1 MQTALPV
8 SLSAQLAMEKR
19 LETIAHNLANARTA
33 GFRSEEVK
41 FEQLISSAA
50 QKPVAFVSEG
60 ETYLS
65 RASGELTRTDN
76 TLDMAIG
83 GDAWFGIQ
91 TPQGRVYTRDGR
103 MRIDAEGNLQTLNGY
118 GILDAGGSPISVNP
132 NGGPL
137 TIARDGMIQQ
147 AGQQVGAVGLFAIP
161 QTANLTRF
169 DNSGVLSDQ
178 PVQPVID
185 FNGLAVEQGFVEGS
199 NVNPI
204 LAITRLIEVQR
215 AFESASNLI
224 QSSEKT
230 LDGAVRDL
238 GTVS

>member
-41 FEQLISSAA
+41 FEQMISSAA

-60 ETYLS
+60 QTYLS
-65 RASGELTRTDN
+65 RESGELTQTGN

-103 MRIDAEGNLQTLNGY
+103 MRIDGEGNLQTLNGY
-118 GILDAGGSPISVNP
+118 GIVDAGGALIAVDP

-147 AGQQVGAVGLFAIP
+147 RGQQIGAVGLFAIP
-161 QTANLTRF
+161 ANANLARF
-169 DNSGVLSDQ
+169 ENSGVIPDQ
-178 PVQPVID
+178 AVQPVLD
-185 FNGLAVEQGFVEGS
+185 FNGIAVEQGFVEGS